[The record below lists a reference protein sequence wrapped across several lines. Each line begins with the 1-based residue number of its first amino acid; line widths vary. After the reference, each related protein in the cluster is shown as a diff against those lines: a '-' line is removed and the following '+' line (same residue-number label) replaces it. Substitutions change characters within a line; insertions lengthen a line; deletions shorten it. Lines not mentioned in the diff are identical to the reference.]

1 MTSHDPSC
9 EPSCDPSSD
18 RSPDSTSP
26 NVGAAGSTLLDLSKR
41 GDQYLILS
49 GALAHLENN
58 PDDAAVAL
66 LACRAYAA
74 LGLIGPARDL
84 ATSPG
89 GGLGATPEGR
99 AIAERIARTPSG
111 RVAWSS
117 LQKRFDGNVARL
129 YERYPSLRVHDKV
142 FRSIPRTLELYR
154 TSDDQWQVA
163 TRLRA
168 GAGAGVRSAV
178 RRWLPDLRNAK
189 KLAAEVQLG
198 HDPAALFCGPYL
210 VMADRFGLLLDRV
223 YEGTEKMFL
232 TFSPRIYLVEPDPLL
247 LGVTLFISE
256 SIDRYCDERVSL
268 FVGSNAAEE
277 LLDFLRRRQDRT
289 LPEFLLCGRSPS
301 WLPFQQACDAI
312 RSQGESRAREALE
325 TFAGVEGYYASLP
338 DDHWKRRFES
348 GEPLRVLGFTSRFT
362 TYLQYSMRDCKAAF
376 ERLGHRFELLIEQ
389 NDHDLLPSNRNAQ
402 AVAALK
408 PDLIFVI
415 DHLRYEFPYT
425 LPANVPFVC
434 WIQDQLP
441 NLTSKQAGQS
451 LGPLD
456 YCIAPEVDQFVRH
469 YDYPS
474 DQGMRWT
481 MATNDRL
488 YSAERL
494 SDPKLAPYRCD
505 ISFVSNQSKLPR
517 VFHAERLKMLP
528 DSDDVRLLAEHL
540 FQAIEREMIERPGT
554 AGVRS
559 AMTLL
564 EKMQQEI
571 GVSLPTL
578 QIKDAMTRFYIH
590 PLTELMY
597 RQTAMEWVAD
607 YCDRSGRTLH
617 LYGNG
622 WEEHP
627 RFAKYARG
635 FAKNGEELRAIY
647 QASSINLQITSYGA
661 IHQRLLDGLA
671 AGGFFLIRYCPT
683 DTIREVTQTL
693 LEVVEQY
700 DIQTNMAYCAEDY
713 PILTQAWR
721 DLQELHGETGACD
734 TVLIHP
740 GELDRLRALAAGDFR
755 LVARAVFDRY
765 DDVVFRSADEFARM
779 ADHYLQDAETR
790 EEIANSMR
798 KTVLERF
805 TYDALVR
812 DLLSFIH
819 ERLPTSEMN
828 SRGQLGNVNPTA
840 IGVQS

>member
-1 MTSHDPSC
+1 MGQSHD
-9 EPSCDPSSD
+9 DVGLAILAA
-18 RSPDSTSP
+18 RSY
-26 NVGAAGSTLLDLSKR
+26 V
-41 GDQYLILS
+41 
-49 GALAHLENN
+49 
-58 PDDAAVAL
+58 
-66 LACRAYAA
+66 A
-74 LGLIGPARDL
+74 LGLVGPARDL
-84 ATSPG
+84 LATIGDLSSP
-89 GGLGATPEGR
+89 ASE
-99 AIAERIARTPSG
+99 ASEIVQCIQKAPSG
-111 RVAWSS
+111 RLAWGRS
-117 LQKRFDGNVARL
+117 QARFETNASCL
-129 YERYPSLRVHDKV
+129 YERHPALQAYDAT
-142 FRSIPRTLELYR
+142 FRSLPRKLELYR
-154 TSDDQWQVA
+154 SLDGNVH
-163 TRLRA
+163 
-168 GAGAGVRSAV
+168 VSKRSADAIG
-178 RRWLPDLRNAK
+178 RWIPDLCDVQRLANAAK
-189 KLAAEVQLG
+189 LG
-198 HDPAALFCGPYL
+198 HAPDAGFCGPYL
-210 VMADRFGLLLDRV
+210 IVADRLGTLLERV
-223 YEGTEKMFL
+223 YRSTAKMFL
-232 TFSPRIYLVEPDPLL
+232 TFTPRIYVVEPDVELF
-247 LGVTLFISE
+247 GVAMYLAE
-256 SIDRYCDERVSL
+256 SIEKWCDERIEL
-268 FVGSNAAEE
+268 FIGPDAFDNLIQRFETHPH
-277 LLDFLRRRQDRT
+277 RT
-289 LPEFLLCGRSPS
+289 VPEYVLTGQITPDE
-301 WLPFQQACDAI
+301 ACDRALDRLREI
-312 RSQGESRAREALE
+312 GEARNRKGRETLAAATAEYDALPA
-325 TFAGVEGYYASLP
+325 T
-338 DDHWKRRFES
+338 HWHRRYTD
-348 GEPLRVLGFTSRFT
+348 GTPLRVLGFTSRFT

-488 YSAERL
+488 YSAEPL
-494 SDPKLAPYRCD
+494 SDAKLAPYRCD

-528 DSDDVRLLAEHL
+528 DTEDVRRLADHL
-540 FQAIEREMIERPGT
+540 FKAIEREMVERPGT
-554 AGVRS
+554 AGIRS

-564 EKMQQEI
+564 EQTQREI

-578 QIKDAMTRFYIH
+578 QIKDAMARFYIH

-819 ERLPTSEMN
+819 KRLPTSEMN
-828 SRGQLGNVNPTA
+828 SRGQLGNVSPTA
-840 IGVQS
+840 IEVQS